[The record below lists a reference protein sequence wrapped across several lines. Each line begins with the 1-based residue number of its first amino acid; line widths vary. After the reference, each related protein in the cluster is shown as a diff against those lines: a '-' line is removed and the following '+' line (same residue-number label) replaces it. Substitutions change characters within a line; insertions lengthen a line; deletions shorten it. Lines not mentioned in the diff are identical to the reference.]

1 MIILGI
7 MTMLRNIFFLL
18 LSLPVT
24 ACYAQVGDTLPKD
37 KQPAPDDFQI
47 VDQEPK
53 CINLDTLKKGLQFPD
68 SLKQT
73 GSSIFIKLLINKDGI
88 PIRHIV
94 KRSPHPLIT
103 AEFERHIYHLR
114 FTPALKDGQP
124 LLFWV
129 SLPVQ
134 WCNRR

>member
-1 MIILGI
+1 MVL
-7 MTMLRNIFFLL
+7 LRNIIFLLL

-24 ACYAQVGDTLPKD
+24 ACYAQVGDTVPKD
-37 KQPAPDDFQI
+37 KPPTPDDFQI

-53 CINLDTLKKGLQFPD
+53 CINLYTLNKGIQFPD

-73 GSSIFIKLLINKDGI
+73 GNYGSRILIKLLINKDGI

-103 AEFERHIYHLR
+103 AQFERHIYHLR

-129 SLPVQ
+129 NLPVQ